1 MKAELDLGLRDVP
14 GSLVSA
20 LRPISD
26 AGGNIVGIVHQRGS
40 GGLVGVKVMFTI
52 QDLES
57 LDRIKREL
65 MREKVHV
72 TEISVEGRKYYTRKT
87 LTFLFI
93 GHVID
98 TDIRDTIDR
107 INDVGLVS
115 EISVSMTDPDEKSSV
130 IMLVEF
136 DKRKYAKLMET
147 VEAIQKE
154 KKLSVVTSIDGE

>member
-1 MKAELDLGLRDVP
+1 
-14 GSLVSA
+14 
-20 LRPISD
+20 
-26 AGGNIVGIVHQRGS
+26 VHQRGS

-136 DKRKYAKLMET
+136 DKRKHAKLMET